1 MNDTGGRNRS
11 MHRVLHL
18 LSVYSFFPS
27 TSLQKRQP
35 AFGPHAQCPLGLIT
49 FPLSSLLFISY
60 LFFVLPALSG
70 SSQSYLRNATKIISF
85 LQPSCSP
92 VSWGC
97 CCCCTVFAITVT
109 WTAHLLKHSLNPQG
123 PRGRQ
128 SIDPWTSW
136 GPAVQEASWWGLM
149 HSSQSTNIQAID
161 CELGW
166 AKTHS
171 EKYIKDY

>member
-11 MHRVLHL
+11 MHRVHHL

-35 AFGPHAQCPLGLIT
+35 AFGPHTQCPLGLIT

-70 SSQSYLRNATKIISF
+70 SSQSYLQNATKIISF

-92 VSWGC
+92 R
-97 CCCCTVFAITVT
+97 FLR
-109 WTAHLLKHSLNPQG
+109 LLLLLYSLCHYSNMDSSLAETLPPT
-123 PRGRQ
+123 PR
-128 SIDPWTSW
+128 
-136 GPAVQEASWWGLM
+136 
-149 HSSQSTNIQAID
+149 SQRAPINRPLD
-161 CELGW
+161 
-166 AKTHS
+166 
-171 EKYIKDY
+171 